1 MRVSLSGL
9 SSSGIVGHRLAEAS
23 RNLPQD
29 ILEHKPA
36 YVTGQ
41 GITQLL
47 HYKRIVLYKNIFN
60 SLIR

>member
-9 SSSGIVGHRLAEAS
+9 SSSGIIGHLLAEAS

-41 GITQLL
+41 GITPLL
-47 HYKRIVLYKNIFN
+47 RYTSVIQK
-60 SLIR
+60 